1 MKHAKAVDKLHIK
14 TLNKEFNKGAFGVI
28 KSFKDFLIQHSDV
41 QTPVINM
48 HIWNDKFSVPV
59 NKFKPVGAK
68 TNAYSVWN
76 SETKRQVV
84 FLNHTV
90 ETVPDY
96 DRFRL
101 YYPTGLVHNAD
112 GQCADGTCL
121 TLIEEF
127 KEWVIAIHDAFLVLP
142 GGNVRQVYIDI
153 LEDFRANRVQI
164 LQDYRK
170 SIGATSKSADIAW
183 AKLMDK
189 TEQLCSAVPFTQSA
203 LK

>member
-1 MKHAKAVDKLHIK
+1 
-14 TLNKEFNKGAFGVI
+14 
-28 KSFKDFLIQHSDV
+28 V
-41 QTPVINM
+41 QTPVIDM
-48 HIWNDKFSVPV
+48 KIWDDQFEVPV
-59 NKFKPVGAK
+59 NKFRPVGAK

-101 YYPTGLVHNAD
+101 YYPTGLVHNLD
-112 GQCADGTCL
+112 SQLMDK
-121 TLIEEF
+121 TLQQLD
-127 KEWVIAIHDAFLVLP
+127 EWAIAIHDAILVLP
-142 GGNVRQVYIDI
+142 GSEARVRYVEQLEI
-153 LEDFRANRVQI
+153 LRANRNQI
-164 LQDYRK
+164 LATYRQ